1 MTRAFLAAG
10 LLALIAATP
19 AAAQGCLQYGKTV
32 DMIGQVFAFEAFDGT
47 ETDTVQ
53 RLRNIDYYAMLLPEK
68 MCFGKGKATLH
79 NLTMVGLKGDA
90 KALAALAR
98 TPIRVT
104 GKLKDAGPDS
114 DPQVELT
121 VKRIQLLNDE

>member
-1 MTRAFLAAG
+1 MIRTLFAAS
-10 LLALIAATP
+10 LLTVLATP
-19 AAAQGCLQYGKTV
+19 AAAKCLPLGKSV
-32 DMIGQVFAFEAFDGT
+32 EMIGQVFAFEAFEGT
-47 ETDTVQ
+47 EADTVQ
-53 RLRNIDYYAMLLPEK
+53 RLRNVDYYAMLLPEK

-79 NLTMVGLKGDA
+79 NLTMVGLNGDA
-90 KALAALAR
+90 KTLAALAR

-104 GKLKDAGPDS
+104 GKLKNRGPDA